1 MYSKLKLLSLALEL
15 DSEQNEPGVKS
26 KISIENQSAGDIPI
40 TIGELLLQQLQQLK
54 QQEQQQD
61 QLNFPYFTD
70 QMSSLSTSPPSTTST
85 STDGEDRKQMK
96 PIMEGSGENILQVK
110 VGAAATVGVAVSGGG
125 PVEYDDSLKKKILK
139 IVSCENVKSRRL
151 KHKNRDGFYNGMR
164 LYNRY
169 FYMSSLPTIQEEE
182 EEEDKK

>member
-54 QQEQQQD
+54 QQEQQQN

-70 QMSSLSTSPPSTTST
+70 QMSSLSTSPPSTSR
-85 STDGEDRKQMK
+85 STDGEDRKQTK
-96 PIMEGSGENILQVK
+96 PIMEGSGENILQAK
-110 VGAAATVGVAVSGGG
+110 AGAVATVGVAVSGGG

-139 IVSCENVKSRRL
+139 IVTCENVKSRRL
-151 KHKNRDGFYNGMR
+151 KHKNRDGFYNGTR

-169 FYMSSLPTIQEEE
+169 FYMSSLPTIEEEE